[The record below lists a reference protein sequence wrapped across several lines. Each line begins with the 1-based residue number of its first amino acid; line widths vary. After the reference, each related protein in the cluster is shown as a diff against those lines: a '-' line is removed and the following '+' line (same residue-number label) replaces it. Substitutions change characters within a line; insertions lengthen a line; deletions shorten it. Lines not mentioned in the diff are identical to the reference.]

1 MVQRVHKVQQIGSL
15 FYLQRNVRASWLAL
29 RMITFGL
36 YLPNIQSS
44 CVIARCLNNKHN
56 VFFVAEKT
64 CRNVAVLISNCDSM
78 TMSKKLKILL
88 TFPDYTAGDPV
99 RKIFIKR
106 RFTDSKDRRVRAAGM
121 LPFHITEWV
130 NIQLVA
136 RLVHILQ
143 RQHVQLCHRPHWM
156 PEKLRFWHCRR
167 HILVVC
173 SCCRVLSNAYQVP
186 SKYKCNTAVASRSE
200 VSLIGPMLAC
210 ARVKSRRRHCHK
222 LDFWL
227 RVS

>member
-106 RFTDSKDRRVRAAGM
+106 RFTDSKDRLSRESSGHASVPYNRMGKHSACSKTSTHSSEAARPT
-121 LPFHITEWV
+121 LP
-130 NIQLVA
+130 
-136 RLVHILQ
+136 
-143 RQHVQLCHRPHWM
+143 
-156 PEKLRFWHCRR
+156 
-167 HILVVC
+167 
-173 SCCRVLSNAYQVP
+173 
-186 SKYKCNTAVASRSE
+186 
-200 VSLIGPMLAC
+200 
-210 ARVKSRRRHCHK
+210 
-222 LDFWL
+222 
-227 RVS
+227 